1 MAQLAVEAM
10 NSSVLRR
17 GSFCLL
23 FFVLVVSVSCDD
35 QTLEHRRMIEAC
47 EKIRI
52 GDTEQIVRDL
62 MGTPMDVRIRNN
74 TLGKGKALDYWAP
87 SIVASSPSVYLDES
101 GHVEEITC
109 YESHHLRKDKNHP
122 QT

>member
-1 MAQLAVEAM
+1 MAQLAVDAM

-17 GSFCLL
+17 GSLCLL
-23 FFVLVVSVSCDD
+23 FSLLVVSVSCDD
-35 QTLEHRRMIEAC
+35 QEYSRTIEAC

-52 GDTEQIVRDL
+52 GDTQQIVHDL
-62 MGTPMDVRIRNN
+62 MGTPMDVRIMNN

-87 SIVASSPSVYLDES
+87 AIVASGPTVYLDES
-101 GHVEEITC
+101 GHVDEITC
-109 YESHHLRKDKNHP
+109 YESHRLKKDTNNP